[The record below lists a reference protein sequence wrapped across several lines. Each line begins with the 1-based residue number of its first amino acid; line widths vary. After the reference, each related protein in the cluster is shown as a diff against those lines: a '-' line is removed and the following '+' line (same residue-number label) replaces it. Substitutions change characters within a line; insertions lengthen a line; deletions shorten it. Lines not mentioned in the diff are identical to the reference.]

1 MQTLAKIG
9 WIHLSYALILVLI
22 GFIIGGYLSRITH
35 HAVKKRYS
43 EHEAL
48 ICGRLVFFGLLLIFL
63 ITAMQQIGI
72 QMTAIL
78 GAAGVVTVAL
88 SFAAKTAAS
97 NFVSGVFLIFERPFK
112 IGDTIQIKNIQG
124 TVEAIDLLSTKLK
137 TSENTLTR
145 IPNETINKSE
155 ITNLS
160 HFKTRALN
168 IKIPVSYTVDVNP
181 IKTILLDLANKDK
194 EVMEKPSP
202 EVTLGDFTDSAIN
215 LNLTFWTHTRH
226 ANAVKNRLQEAIK
239 QEFAKKEIKFP

>member
-1 MQTLAKIG
+1 
-9 WIHLSYALILVLI
+9 
-22 GFIIGGYLSRITH
+22 
-35 HAVKKRYS
+35 
-43 EHEAL
+43 
-48 ICGRLVFFGLLLIFL
+48 
-63 ITAMQQIGI
+63 MQQIGI

-97 NFVSGVFLIFERPFK
+97 NFVSGIFLIFERPFK
-112 IGDTIQIKNIQG
+112 IGDSIQIKNIQG

-137 TSENTLTR
+137 TSENTLIR

-160 HFKTRALN
+160 HFKTRVVN

-202 EVTLGDFTDSAIN
+202 EVTLGDFSNSTIDLS
-215 LNLTFWTHTRH
+215 LKFWVH
-226 ANAVKNRLQEAIK
+226 ARNANSVKNRLQEAIK
-239 QEFAKKEIKFP
+239 QELEKKKIEIS